1 MVAEKALELL
11 KDPLVVA
18 AMLGGLL
25 CWALVYV
32 IFIAPVAEETGD
44 GR

>member
-11 KDPLVVA
+11 KDPLVVS
-18 AMLGGLL
+18 MLGGVL
-25 CWALVYV
+25 CWGLVYV
-32 IFIAPVAEETGD
+32 IFTAPVGKETGD